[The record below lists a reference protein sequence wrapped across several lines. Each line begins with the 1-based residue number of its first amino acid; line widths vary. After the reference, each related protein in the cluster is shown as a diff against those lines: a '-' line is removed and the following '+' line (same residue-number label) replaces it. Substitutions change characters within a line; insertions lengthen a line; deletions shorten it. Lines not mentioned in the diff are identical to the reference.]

1 MIPGLTC
8 YVYYSEQSKPT
19 DSARSLSFSL
29 GDMLQIVHNDN
40 LTCEHFL
47 ALCISHRSLDWS
59 LLLLTKHNIIINA
72 TLFS

>member
-19 DSARSLSFSL
+19 DSARSLSLSL

-40 LTCEHFL
+40 LTC
-47 ALCISHRSLDWS
+47 ALLRALH
-59 LLLLTKHNIIINA
+59 
-72 TLFS
+72 